1 MNEYG
6 VLSFLHEI
14 LYESSEEILDR
25 AEKVGQQPNEV
36 LAVIR
41 VLKQTRVTLNDKYK
55 NRENNQKRQKE
66 RTVKEMKAL
75 ADKTSWSTSARRLWS
90 NLKTSI
96 TQPKKN
102 ITNKAVIDAF
112 VQSGLNIQARTEDG
126 QKKILSIIK
135 VSLDSVEDLKRTE
148 MLKNVSA
155 LLELDQ
161 TKGWMEVIKSEK
173 HYKYL

>member
-75 ADKTSWSTSARRLWS
+75 ADKTSLEYVC
-90 NLKTSI
+90 
-96 TQPKKN
+96 Q
-102 ITNKAVIDAF
+102 KAVEQF
-112 VQSGLNIQARTEDG
+112 ENI
-126 QKKILSIIK
+126 
-135 VSLDSVEDLKRTE
+135 
-148 MLKNVSA
+148 NNSA
-155 LLELDQ
+155 
-161 TKGWMEVIKSEK
+161 KEK
-173 HYKYL
+173 YY